1 MAHLH
6 LRCRQVLLLAPL
18 WVALLGS
25 GVHAKPNRG
34 NPNKPRRR
42 STAPFSRT
50 SASSSSSRRLPPQ
63 EPLAEET
70 ADILSDAEY
79 YENAYEDE
87 DVGFDEDDFQ
97 FEMPSFQAAGLSG
110 DGDQLSSGAGKE
122 TLYDAYNQLH
132 TLAQVRIKRGIQSLS
147 FYSSLVYSSNILSLS
162 LLFLQSYD
170 KPFDAPAVVVVGHQS
185 SGKSAL
191 IEALMGFQF
200 NQVGGG
206 TKTRRPVALRMQY
219 NPRCR
224 VPRWFLVGE
233 DGKERPMTL
242 SEIQDYIEKENR
254 RLERDPVRSFDSRE
268 INIRMEYKH
277 CPNMIL
283 IDTPGLISAPK
294 VPKGR
299 SGAGAALSQQRALQ
313 AAAREAEK
321 LVVEKMRCED
331 YIILC
336 VEDSSDWKHGQTREV
351 VQKADPDLSRT
362 VIVNTKF
369 DTKVPQFGTP
379 SDVEDFLRAS
389 ILDRISPHKMGGPF
403 FTSVPSGRVGRYD
416 TESQISGDFAFDSD
430 EDFVESCG
438 DAENA
443 DRAVVIQRLKRIGK
457 AGEVANAGLIS
468 RIGINNLR
476 TFLEK
481 RVDECYR
488 RNVQKIIPMLQSEY
502 VASERRLKACE
513 RELES
518 LSLDRLKAGADAFC
532 DEFCVCL
539 RKAMHGSIVAPAALF
554 GETLRQ
560 ETSAA
565 GSFHGT

>member
-1 MAHLH
+1 
-6 LRCRQVLLLAPL
+6 
-18 WVALLGS
+18 
-25 GVHAKPNRG
+25 
-34 NPNKPRRR
+34 
-42 STAPFSRT
+42 
-50 SASSSSSRRLPPQ
+50 
-63 EPLAEET
+63 
-70 ADILSDAEY
+70 
-79 YENAYEDE
+79 
-87 DVGFDEDDFQ
+87 
-97 FEMPSFQAAGLSG
+97 
-110 DGDQLSSGAGKE
+110 
-122 TLYDAYNQLH
+122 
-132 TLAQVRIKRGIQSLS
+132 
-147 FYSSLVYSSNILSLS
+147 
-162 LLFLQSYD
+162 
-170 KPFDAPAVVVVGHQS
+170 VVVVGHQS

-224 VPRWFLVGE
+224 QPRWFLLGE
-233 DGKERPMTL
+233 DGKERAMTL
-242 SEIQDYIEKENR
+242 SEIQDYIDKENR
-254 RLERDPVRSFDSRE
+254 RLERDPVRSFESRE

-299 SGAGAALSQQRALQ
+299 TGAGAALAQQRALQ

-336 VEDSSDWKHGQTREV
+336 VEDSSDWKHGSTREI

-369 DTKVPQFGTP
+369 DTKIPQFGNP

-389 ILDRISPHKMGGPF
+389 ILDRLSPHKLGGPF
-403 FTSVPSGRVGRYD
+403 FTSVPSGRVGRHA
-416 TESQISGDFAFDSD
+416 TESKISGDYSYDTD
-430 EDFVESCG
+430 QDFVDSCG

-443 DRAVVIQRLKRIGK
+443 DKAVVIQRLKRIGK

-468 RIGINNLR
+468 RIGLNNLR
-476 TFLEK
+476 SFLEK

-502 VASERRLKACE
+502 VAAERRLQVCE
-513 RELES
+513 RELEA
-518 LSLDRLKAGADAFC
+518 LSIDRLKAGADAFC
-532 DEFCVCL
+532 DEFCMCL
-539 RKAMHGSIVAPAALF
+539 RKAMHGSVIAPASLF

-560 ETSAA
+560 ETAAA
-565 GSFHGT
+565 GSFHGTCKMRMSSR